1 MCSGSPLGNFC
12 AEYTS
17 VGLDR
22 LAFNRG
28 DGSLPRIAYSAVNP
42 NLFAIDFPIS
52 SGPAIFYQRLES
64 SHGDIIAFRAGSMG
78 YNRRSRAMR
87 IDLTAAARII
97 PHTALM
103 LGACVSQSAYEK
115 QGQEIQAAR
124 AQEVAERSQIS
135 KMQKAQ
141 K

>member
-1 MCSGSPLGNFC
+1 
-12 AEYTS
+12 
-17 VGLDR
+17 
-22 LAFNRG
+22 
-28 DGSLPRIAYSAVNP
+28 
-42 NLFAIDFPIS
+42 
-52 SGPAIFYQRLES
+52 
-64 SHGDIIAFRAGSMG
+64 
-78 YNRRSRAMR
+78 MR

-115 QGQEIQAAR
+115 QGREIQAAR
-124 AQEVAERSQIS
+124 AQAVAERSQIS